1 MTTLT
6 GLQSAGSVNRARRDT
21 TISALFWL
29 ALLGSWQLYSTQ
41 VPAYQLPGPL
51 VVGQSMLAFI
61 TDPLLARELG
71 VTIFHIL
78 AAILISFLV
87 GGSIAF
93 LPSAAP
99 VTRLLVDG
107 RITPFLNSFSG
118 LGWLFLAILWFGIN
132 SVTVIFTVSVVL
144 IPFAIINLRTGL
156 QEMDRD
162 LTELGRSL
170 SRSRLRHFVKLTVP
184 MMLPYVFTTLRTS
197 FGVSWKVVLTSELF
211 GGSSGIGYIL
221 NVAWQRF
228 DTPMV
233 FAVIVYIVVFVA
245 FAEHFFFRPIQKAI
259 GGRNGNG

>member
-29 ALLGSWQLYSTQ
+29 ALLGSWQLYSTH

-118 LGWLFLAILWFGIN
+118 LGWLFLA
-132 SVTVIFTVSVVL
+132 IFTVSVVL